1 MDYKFVDYRNEVP
14 YRGIFPD
21 SVFLSSGQLR
31 GSRCLGFSNQIVKQS
46 GVSLVELLVSM
57 LVLAVLI
64 TLSAPDMRTLIVNN
78 RVDNAAS
85 ELFSSLMLARSE
97 AVKRQRTVSLC
108 STVDQSS
115 CDETRSG
122 WHHGWL
128 IFTDAAGDGLLNA
141 SDQLIRRVTVPS
153 DIVSIFWNNGDG
165 LQFNSRGQSARAGT
179 FQICADEEGGDAKAI
194 IVSMAGRVRTEA
206 GDVCS

>member
-1 MDYKFVDYRNEVP
+1 MDYKFVDYRNKTP
-14 YRGIFPD
+14 CQGIFTG
-21 SVFLSSGQLR
+21 SVFLSSDQSR
-31 GSRCLGFSNQIVKQS
+31 SSRCLGFSNQIVKQF

-57 LVLAVLI
+57 LVLAILI

-78 RVDNAAS
+78 RVDNVAS

-97 AVKRQRTVSLC
+97 AIKRQRTVSLC
-108 STVDQSS
+108 STVDQSN

-141 SDQLIRRVTVPS
+141 SDQLIRRVPVQS

-179 FQICADEEGGDAKAI
+179 FQICADEEGSDAKAI

>member
-1 MDYKFVDYRNEVP
+1 MMYLNGGYCNKRLC
-14 YRGIFPD
+14 RGLFPK
-21 SVFLSSGQLR
+21 SVILSECQSHPFRYLNSPFRIPG
-31 GSRCLGFSNQIVKQS
+31 NS
-46 GVSLVELLVSM
+46 GVSLVELLVS
-57 LVLAVLI
+57 LFVLAVLI

-122 WHHGWL
+122 WHRGWL

-141 SDQLIRRVTVPS
+141 SDQLIRRVPVQS
-153 DIVSIFWNNGDG
+153 DTVSILWNNGDG
-165 LQFNSRGQSARAGT
+165 LQFNSRGQSTRAGT
-179 FQICADEEGGDAKAI
+179 FQICADDEGSGAKAI

-206 GDVCS
+206 LEVCS